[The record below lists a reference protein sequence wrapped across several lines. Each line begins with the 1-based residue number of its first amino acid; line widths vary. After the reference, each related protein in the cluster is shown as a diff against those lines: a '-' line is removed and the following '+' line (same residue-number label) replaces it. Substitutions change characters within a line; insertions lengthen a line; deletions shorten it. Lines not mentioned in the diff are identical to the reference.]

1 MSMKSV
7 GWATLD
13 ELDSSYGLLNL
24 LNTPNK
30 QNMAYIAK
38 LDPQITD
45 LQNQYAKLLNDYI
58 VLSDKYNQS
67 IRGQKEALER
77 CIKYQNDITELQNK
91 YSKLQEEYIKLTHYV
106 FDGDNNNDEINKI
119 KIV

>member
-1 MSMKSV
+1 MGSV
-7 GWATLD
+7 GWVPLD
-13 ELDSSYGLLNL
+13 EFDSTYELLNL
-24 LNTPNK
+24 LNRPNK
-30 QNMAYIAK
+30 QNMGYIPK

-45 LQNQYAKLLNDYI
+45 LQNKYAELLNKYI
-58 VLSDKYNQS
+58 VLSDEYKQS
-67 IRGQKEALER
+67 IRDQKEALEK

-106 FDGDNNNDEINKI
+106 FNDDSESEEVNKI

>member
-1 MSMKSV
+1 MESV
-7 GWATLD
+7 GWAPLD
-13 ELDSSYGLLNL
+13 ELDSTYELLNL

-30 QNMAYIAK
+30 QNMGYIPK

-45 LQNQYAKLLNDYI
+45 LQNQYAKLLNDYM
-58 VLSDKYNQS
+58 VLYDEYNQS
-67 IRGQKEALER
+67 IRDQKEALEK

-106 FDGDNNNDEINKI
+106 FDDNSENEKINKI
-119 KIV
+119 KIG